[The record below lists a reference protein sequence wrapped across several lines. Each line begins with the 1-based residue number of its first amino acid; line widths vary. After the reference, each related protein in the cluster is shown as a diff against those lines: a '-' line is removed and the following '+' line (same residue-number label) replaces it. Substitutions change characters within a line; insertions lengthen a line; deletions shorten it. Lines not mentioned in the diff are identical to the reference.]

1 MKLYK
6 LAPLAGALLLALVT
20 CGCAKLK
27 ARDHLNKGVND
38 FRNAQFQPAIVHF
51 KSAIDLDPTLL
62 NARLYLA
69 TAYAQQYVPGGES
82 PDNIKTGEAAIAAFE
97 DVLKVDPTNTSAI
110 GGIANIY
117 YYMKKFDKAKEFE
130 KRRMDIE
137 PNNPEPY
144 YWIGVLDWGICFPR
158 TQQLRKDLHVD
169 MPKDQAHP
177 DVLPPIPKKQLA
189 DLVEKNGPLVD
200 EGLNALNKAIQL
212 KPNDTDTMAYINLMY
227 RQKAEID
234 TDPEAKAA
242 DIKQAEDWTD
252 KFVAAKKSASAA
264 AASAT
269 TPGAVSQ

>member
-1 MKLYK
+1 
-6 LAPLAGALLLALVT
+6 
-20 CGCAKLK
+20 
-27 ARDHLNKGVND
+27 
-38 FRNAQFQPAIVHF
+38 
-51 KSAIDLDPTLL
+51 
-62 NARLYLA
+62 
-69 TAYAQQYVPGGES
+69 
-82 PDNIKTGEAAIAAFE
+82 
-97 DVLKVDPTNTSAI
+97 
-110 GGIANIY
+110 
-117 YYMKKFDKAKEFE
+117 
-130 KRRMDIE
+130 MDIE